1 MCVAAGG
8 VTNIVNLQEDK
19 DFAYW
24 GVDFEA
30 YRRRA
35 TELGMFLDRRPV
47 RSRTPLQASLALLI
61 MGSLQPKASVLCCLA
76 ARQRSFD
83 GLSLALIPS

>member
-1 MCVAAGG
+1 MRAAEG

-35 TELGMFLDRRPV
+35 AELGMFLDRRPV
-47 RSRTPLQASLALLI
+47 RSPAERCLFHKGACSTP
-61 MGSLQPKASVLCCLA
+61 GVPK
-76 ARQRSFD
+76 F
-83 GLSLALIPS
+83 

>member
-1 MCVAAGG
+1 MRLAEG

-30 YRRRA
+30 YSRRA
-35 TELGMFLDRRPV
+35 AELGMFLDRRPV
-47 RSRTPLQASLALLI
+47 RSAPSL
-61 MGSLQPKASVLCCLA
+61 
-76 ARQRSFD
+76 
-83 GLSLALIPS
+83 

>member
-1 MCVAAGG
+1 VCAAEG

-24 GVDFEA
+24 GVDFGA
-30 YRRRA
+30 YSRRA

-47 RSRTPLQASLALLI
+47 CSPQQRFFLHQGHAAQYKECLDSDTTTKAQART
-61 MGSLQPKASVLCCLA
+61 G
-76 ARQRSFD
+76 
-83 GLSLALIPS
+83 